1 MFLPMRLAKGVMSVI
16 DFRRNKVENGNFTV
30 INARLLDRFGQTL
43 YHPPLILLYEA
54 IAFQPKP
61 PLRARFFCC
70 FDFAKRICAG
80 CRRCKPQASRL
91 RQPCN
96 FTFPVSLPF
105 PASGRLNLS
114 DAGVVVFQG

>member
-1 MFLPMRLAKGVMSVI
+1 MTVSGKPYTIRRLSCH
-16 DFRRNKVENGNFTV
+16 T
-30 INARLLDRFGQTL
+30 
-43 YHPPLILLYEA
+43 
-54 IAFQPKP
+54 KP
-61 PLRARFFCC
+61 SPSNLNRPYGRVSFVACI
-70 FDFAKRICAG
+70 FAKPFCAG